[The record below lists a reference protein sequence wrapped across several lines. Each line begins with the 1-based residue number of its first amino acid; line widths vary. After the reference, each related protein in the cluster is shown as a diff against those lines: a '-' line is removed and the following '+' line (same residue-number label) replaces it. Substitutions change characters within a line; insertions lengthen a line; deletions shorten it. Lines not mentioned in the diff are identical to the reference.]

1 MQLQPYSYCF
11 SLYFHP
17 FLVVALCAHPK
28 GALDSLC
35 PVCFQYSNMV
45 KHNNVVPNIHC
56 RKKYLQSSR
65 GPLKV
70 KLALNQATRKKAR
83 RVKRAAKA
91 AAIAPAPLEKL
102 RPIVHCPTQKY
113 SAKVRFGRGF
123 TVEEL
128 KAAGLSPRY
137 AQTIGIA
144 VDYRRKNRCEESL
157 ELNKGR
163 LEAYKANLVILK
175 KGDSA
180 PADIVKG
187 GAAILPIPKPST
199 EIVMEEITDEMKEF
213 KAYTTMRVAKQET
226 RVAGYRIA
234 VKNRQDKK

>member
-1 MQLQPYSYCF
+1 
-11 SLYFHP
+11 
-17 FLVVALCAHPK
+17 
-28 GALDSLC
+28 
-35 PVCFQYSNMV
+35 MV
-45 KHNNVVPNIHC
+45 KHNNVIPNIHC
-56 RKKYLQSSR
+56 HKKYLQSSR

-91 AAIAPAPLEKL
+91 AKIAPAPLEKL

-123 TVEEL
+123 TMEEL

-144 VDYRRKNRCEESL
+144 VDHRRKNRCEESL
-157 ELNKGR
+157 ELNKSR
-163 LEAYKANLVILK
+163 LEAYKANLVVLK
-175 KGDSA
+175 KGESA

-187 GAAILPIPKPST
+187 GEPIQPIAKPST
-199 EIVMEEITDEMKEF
+199 DIVMETITPEMKDF

-226 RVAGYRIA
+226 RVAGHRAA
-234 VKNRQDKK
+234 VENRKKKD

>member
-1 MQLQPYSYCF
+1 
-11 SLYFHP
+11 
-17 FLVVALCAHPK
+17 
-28 GALDSLC
+28 
-35 PVCFQYSNMV
+35 MV
-45 KHNNVVPNIHC
+45 KHNNVIPNIHC
-56 RKKYLQSSR
+56 KKKYLQSSR

-83 RVKRAAKA
+83 RVKRAARA
-91 AAIAPAPLEKL
+91 AKLAPAPLEKL

-113 SAKVRFGRGF
+113 SAKLRFGRGF
-123 TVEEL
+123 TMEEL

-137 AQTIGIA
+137 AQTVGIA
-144 VDYRRKNRCEESL
+144 VDYRRKNEESL
-157 ELNKGR
+157 ELNKAR
-163 LEAYKANLVILK
+163 LESYKANLVVLK

-187 GAAILPIPKPST
+187 GAAIQPIPKPST
-199 EIVMEEITDEMKEF
+199 DIVMETITPEMKDF

-234 VKNRQDKK
+234 VKNSNKKE

>member
-1 MQLQPYSYCF
+1 
-11 SLYFHP
+11 
-17 FLVVALCAHPK
+17 
-28 GALDSLC
+28 
-35 PVCFQYSNMV
+35 MV
-45 KHNNVVPNIHC
+45 KHNNVIPNIHC
-56 RKKYLQSSR
+56 KKKYLQSSR

-83 RVKRAAKA
+83 RVKRAARA
-91 AAIAPAPLEKL
+91 AKLAPAPLEKL

-113 SAKVRFGRGF
+113 SAKLRFGRGF
-123 TVEEL
+123 TLEEL
-128 KAAGLSPRY
+128 KAAGFNARY
-137 AQTIGIA
+137 AQTVGIA

-157 ELNKGR
+157 ELNKAR
-163 LEAYKANLVILK
+163 LESYKANLVILK

-187 GAAILPIPKPST
+187 GSAIQPLPKPST
-199 EIVMEEITDEMKEF
+199 DIVMETITPEMKDF

-234 VKNRQDKK
+234 VENRKKKE